1 MQFTLD
7 NGLTVLLHQ
16 NRAAPV
22 VAFQAWVAAG
32 SADETDAE
40 AGLAHVHEHMLF
52 KGTAR
57 RGVGE
62 IAQAVEAAGG
72 DINAWTSFD
81 ETVYHLV
88 LASRHF
94 GVGLDILSD
103 ALRHS
108 AFDPE
113 ELAREREVILE
124 EMRRAYDMPSRRAS
138 RETFGLA
145 FERHPY
151 RRPVIGFEE
160 TVSNFSRDDILAFY
174 RKHYRPEQVALL
186 LVGDFELDAA
196 RGEVERY
203 FGDWA
208 GSERGEQP
216 GRPAEP
222 PQSGLRSSVVHDKVQ
237 EAYLDL
243 AWHIPAAVE
252 DDVAALDL
260 LSVILGQGESS
271 RLVKRLVRDL
281 QVANDAGAYA
291 YTPRDPGLLFA
302 RAQAPSERPREAL
315 AEMLAC
321 CYALHEA
328 PPSDAE
334 LAKAKRIVLAESV
347 YQQETVQ
354 GQARRMGFF
363 HTVCGS
369 TAFEARYHQ
378 RIADVSPAEV
388 QRVAQAYL
396 RPEGLT
402 SVALVDEESDFDA
415 AALQEICHE
424 AARKARP
431 APRPR
436 KRGGEMERIELA
448 SGLTLLV
455 QEDPAVPLAA
465 VRGVFVGG
473 LRYETPENNGIETL
487 MARTLTSGTA
497 DLDAEAIA
505 EQVDSWAATLT
516 GVSGR
521 NSFGLVGEFLRP
533 DLEAGLAL
541 YARCLQGAT
550 FPQEEVDKERTLQ
563 LEEIRAR
570 EDNPAGVAFDLFQET
585 LYQEHPY
592 RMDVRGSAETLAK
605 LDSAA
610 LRGRLTELYPTSR
623 LTLAVVGDV
632 QRDEIVERCEALFQ
646 GGQAAVAL
654 PTVAV
659 EPEPEAP
666 RVVTRALDKAQAHVV
681 IGYPGLKLDDD
692 DRFALDVL
700 NSVLSGQ
707 GGRLFMELR
716 DKRSLAYSVTSMG
729 VEGIDPGF
737 FAVYIGTSPDKV
749 EEAVSGIRAEL
760 EKVCQ
765 QAPEAS
771 ELERARRYLVGS
783 HDIGLQR
790 ASARAALA
798 AFDEAYGL
806 GFDAHQRY
814 AAGIEAV
821 DADKVVAVARRLIV
835 PGREVLTVV
844 GPEGCA
850 APFLG

>member
-1 MQFTLD
+1 MQFQLD

-16 NRAAPV
+16 NRGAPV

-88 LASRHF
+88 MASRHF
-94 GVGLDILSD
+94 EVGLDILSD
-103 ALRHS
+103 ALRYS
-108 AFDPE
+108 AFDPD
-113 ELAREREVILE
+113 ELSREREVILE

-138 RETFGLA
+138 RETFGLSYSK
-145 FERHPY
+145 HPY

-160 TVSNFSRDDILAFY
+160 TVTNFSRDDILAFY
-174 RKHYRPEQVALL
+174 RKHYRPERVALL
-186 LVGDFELDAA
+186 LVGDVEPDQARAA
-196 RGEVERY
+196 VERY

-208 GSERGEQP
+208 GEGIRNVPPRSV
-216 GRPAEP
+216 EP
-222 PQSGLRSSVVHDKVQ
+222 VQEGLRVSRIEDGIQ

-252 DDVAALDL
+252 ADVAPLDL

-271 RLVKRLVRDL
+271 RMVRRLVRDT

-302 RAQAPSERPREAL
+302 RAQAPVEKSRAAL
-315 AEMLAC
+315 GEMLAC
-321 CYALHEA
+321 CYDLHDSRPE
-328 PPSDAE
+328 DTE
-334 LAKAKRIVLAESV
+334 LAKAKRIILAESV

-354 GQARRMGFF
+354 GQARRLGFF

-369 TAFEARYHQ
+369 TEFEARYHQ
-378 RIADVSPAEV
+378 RVADVSPSEI
-388 QRVAQAYL
+388 QRVARTYL

-402 SVALVDEESDFDA
+402 AVALVPEGDAFDEVALRETCESA
-415 AALQEICHE
+415 AK
-424 AARKARP
+424 KARP
-431 APRPR
+431 APPRR
-436 KRGGEMERIELA
+436 KRTGEMERIELE
-448 SGLTLLV
+448 SGVTLLL
-455 QEDPAVPLAA
+455 QEDSAVPLAA
-465 VRGVFVGG
+465 MRGVFVGG
-473 LRYETPENNGIETL
+473 LRFETPELNGIETI
-487 MARTLTSGTA
+487 MARTLTSGTR
-497 DLDAEAIA
+497 DMDAEAIA
-505 EQVDSWAATLT
+505 EQVDGWAANLT

-533 DLEAGLAL
+533 DLEAGFTLFAE
-541 YARCLQGAT
+541 CLQAAT
-550 FPQEEVDKERTLQ
+550 FPPEEVEKERALQ
-563 LEEIRAR
+563 IEEIKAR
-570 EDNPAGVAFDLFQET
+570 EDNPAGVAFDLFSET
-585 LYQEHPY
+585 LYLKHPY
-592 RMDVRGSAETLAK
+592 RMDVRGTPESLAR
-605 LDSAA
+605 LDSAM
-610 LRGRLTELYPTSR
+610 LRDRLRDLYPTSR

-632 QRDEIVERCEALFQ
+632 RRDEIIERCESLLV
-646 GGQAAVAL
+646 GGREPVPAPEV
-654 PTVAV
+654 VV
-659 EPEPEAP
+659 EPEGDGA
-666 RVVTRALDKAQAHVV
+666 RSASKVLDKAQAH
-681 IGYPGLKLDDD
+681 ILLGYPGLTLEDD
-692 DRFALDVL
+692 DRFALEVL
-700 NSVLSGQ
+700 SSVLSGQ

-716 DKRSLAYSVTSMG
+716 DRRSLAYSVTSMG

-737 FAVYIGTSPDKV
+737 FAVYIGCSPDKV
-749 EEAVSGIRAEL
+749 DEAVESIRIEL
-760 EKVCQ
+760 KKVCDA
-765 QAPEAS
+765 APEAD
-771 ELERARRYLVGS
+771 ELERSRRYLMGS

-806 GFDAHQRY
+806 GFDAQSRY

-821 DADKVVAVARRLIV
+821 DADRVLAVARRIIR
-835 PGREVLTVV
+835 PDREALSIV

-850 APFLG
+850 KNHI